1 MLNTSFAGTKC
12 LTISAN
18 RQLSN
23 LLASSLSQV
32 GISEVIKDCD
42 MESAQLNIRSADFN
56 LIICAGLDE
65 AQYLST
71 LSQVRHHVSAVT
83 SRTPVICISEVWK
96 SEHINS
102 LRDAGVSALATFP
115 LNMRNILKQIT
126 RALNDT
132 REFVINGTYRGPC
145 RRRSESDTF
154 NGPFRRSTDSARVH
168 YGSKPSKPDSVAP
181 SAPTAAPQQS
191 ESSKPAPL
199 PRHTLPSYSPKR
211 STESSYSPVAYQ
223 TDVTISG
230 AVHTARDV
238 FALFANRA
246 NRPSDPKALRALSTA
261 IERWLNLMHL
271 VTSRISSYGCNAQQL
286 DGIKRMR
293 ETFHDHIIDYIQM
306 LISEI
311 IDNCERWLASGHHI
325 TSRMCKSMTLKMA
338 SIDGL
343 LIALDEHQRMDESLS
358 VRIGTAREYLQKI
371 VGQTDGGLVLTE
383 FTNP

>member
-1 MLNTSFAGTKC
+1 MLNISFAGTKC

-23 LLASSLSQV
+23 LLASILSQV

-71 LSQVRHHVSAVT
+71 LSQVRNHVSAVT

-102 LRDAGVSALATFP
+102 LRDAGVSTLATFP

-132 REFVINGTYRGPC
+132 REFVINSTYRGPC

-154 NGPFRRSTDSARVH
+154 KGPFRRSTDSAGVH
-168 YGSKPSKPDSVAP
+168 YGSTPSKPDSVAP
-181 SAPTAAPQQS
+181 SAPAATSQS
-191 ESSKPAPL
+191 EAIKPPPL
-199 PRHTLPSYSPKR
+199 PRHALPSYSPKR
-211 STESSYSPVAYQ
+211 STESGYSPVAYQ

-246 NRPSDPKALRALSTA
+246 NRPSDPQALRALSTA

-271 VTSRISSYGCNAQQL
+271 VTSRITSYGCNAQQL
-286 DGIKRMR
+286 DGIKQMR
-293 ETFHDHIIDYIQM
+293 ETFHDHIIDYIQH

-311 IDNCERWLASGHHI
+311 ITNCERWLASGKHI
-325 TSRMCKSMTLKMA
+325 TAHMRGSITQKMIA
-338 SIDGL
+338 IDGL
-343 LIALDEHQRMDESLS
+343 LIALDEPQRMDEILS
-358 VRIGTAREYLQKI
+358 VRICMAREYLVKI
-371 VGQTDGGLVLTE
+371 EAQTEGGLVLTE
-383 FTNP
+383 FNKL